1 MCAPSSARHAGRIL
15 DSLIDSM
22 TPYRLTTPATH
33 PARRGFLAPAALI
46 ALVVVVMATAL
57 TIDRLWI
64 DNAHTELTT
73 AAEAAALGGART
85 LATDDRLRDDF
96 DPDSLV
102 TGARRAAIS
111 IARENLVAGEA
122 VILAPGAD
130 GDVRV
135 GRLVNRDER
144 TVFLET
150 YHEPA
155 SVVVH
160 AEHSRQRNNPVAR
173 FFDGWLDEQGAD
185 VAARAEATVD
195 NRVVGF
201 RPLNGVPV
209 PALPLAILRASR
221 EASNV
226 PTWERDIEQR
236 LGSDNFGIDPET
248 GDVLPEPDGI
258 PEIVLRN
265 TSPREQS
272 ADQPQRGTSEEPE
285 SDPASEPANQ
295 TNAYAF
301 VLNPRATMTEVE
313 QQFRTGWEEADYP
326 EGLDILRFDRGPL
339 TFTALDSISGAVADA
354 LHAVTGQQRIVFLF
368 DEVTPGHGADQVS
381 CVAAVAGRVMS
392 IDPSASGG
400 CEIIFQ
406 PTILTTRTAV
416 LCQETVT
423 QGPPERFANQYTYKL
438 QLTH

>member
-1 MCAPSSARHAGRIL
+1 MRHPR
-15 DSLIDSM
+15 
-22 TPYRLTTPATH
+22 
-33 PARRGFLAPAALI
+33 RRGFLAPAALI

-57 TIDRLWI
+57 TVDRLWI

-85 LATDDRLRDDF
+85 LVTDDRLRNDF

-102 TGARRAAIS
+102 TDARRAAIS

-122 VILAPGAD
+122 VVLDPSAD
-130 GDVRV
+130 GDVRI
-135 GRLVNRDER
+135 GRLISRDDH

-150 YHEPA
+150 NHAPT

-160 AEHSRQRNNPVAR
+160 AEHSRHRNNPVAR
-173 FFDGWLDEQGAD
+173 FFDGWQSEQGAD
-185 VAARAEATVD
+185 VASRAEATVD

-209 PALPLAILRASR
+209 PVLPIAILRASR
-221 EASNV
+221 DASDV
-226 PTWERDIEQR
+226 PNWERDIEQR
-236 LGSDNFGIDPET
+236 LGSDNFSIDPET
-248 GDVLPEPDGI
+248 GEVLPEPDGI

-265 TSPREQS
+265 AGTRKHTVEQS
-272 ADQPQRGTSEEPE
+272 RGDETKGQESGQAGTSQ
-285 SDPASEPANQ
+285 DQ
-295 TNAYAF
+295 TNVYAF
-301 VLNPRATMTEVE
+301 VLNPRATMTDVE
-313 QQFRTGWEEADYP
+313 EQFRNGWREADYP
-326 EGLDILRFDRGPL
+326 EGLDILRFDRGPVA
-339 TFTALDSISGAVADA
+339 FTTLNSISGRIADA
-354 LHAVTGQQRIVFLF
+354 LHAVTGQPRILFLF
-368 DEVTPGHGADQVS
+368 DDVTHGNDADQVS

-392 IDPSASGG
+392 IDPSASAG
-400 CEIIFQ
+400 CEIILQ

-423 QGPPERFANQYTYKL
+423 QGPSERFANQYTYKL